1 MYMSILANGTN
12 FRRQRYGDFH
22 IPTIPF
28 LCHSIYHKYG
38 ISQKNVQQSAIGN
51 ILYHQSGQHKTEDGS
66 DVGNSAIAF
75 VVGVDR
81 LLVL

>member
-38 ISQKNVQQSAIGN
+38 ISQKNVQNQLLEASFTTNPARVWVN
-51 ILYHQSGQHKTEDGS
+51 INYSFLSE
-66 DVGNSAIAF
+66 
-75 VVGVDR
+75 
-81 LLVL
+81 